1 MERARHPY
9 RMIDLF
15 EEWRDVVKFVSQD
28 EVSKKDLRNFL
39 KSHESV
45 YYVILLKHM

>member
-28 EVSKKDLRNFL
+28 EVSKKDFHNFL